1 LIPEISEDFTVEL
14 IKLRGHTYYIHSAT
28 NVGVYR
34 YRNGFC
40 TLIDSGIDNTAG
52 KRLLEVLEAEKL
64 KVKYIVNTHAHPD
77 HFGADDYIRQ
87 NHTGTRIAASKREK
101 LFMENNSFEGMVFYG
116 ASPIPGLSAKFVK
129 ARETFVDI
137 ELAEGP
143 VELGDKK
150 FEIVPLKGHTLDQIG
165 VATEDNVLFCGD
177 AFFSEE
183 KMAKYP
189 LPFIFDVSEH
199 LKTLEYLLTT
209 DYDYYVISHSEKP
222 LQDPAAL
229 IRKNI
234 DNIQDNI
241 NLMLEYLSQPLT
253 REDLAELIIK
263 KYMIPINVPQYF
275 ITLTSV
281 SAFLTYLLEKNS
293 ITMDIIDGKMY
304 FYV

>member
-1 LIPEISEDFTVEL
+1 MEL

-52 KRLLEVLEAEKL
+52 KHLLEVLEAEKL

-263 KYMIPINVPQYF
+263 KYMIPMNVPQYF